1 MISCKSQGKKMKII
15 SVITTPNPDALK
27 FTVDENLLNEGSKSF
42 TSAGAAADDPLG
54 KKLFDLAGVSSVFYM
69 SNFVTINKDMNASW
83 DDLESKILAV
93 LREHELE
100 NSQKEPTEEIK
111 KEAEARETKANYKD
125 LSPAQKIIAID
136 KVLDDEIRPGL
147 AGDGGG
153 IEIVGL
159 EENVLQVTYEGA
171 CGSCPSSTSGT
182 LQFIENTLKNELDRS
197 LTVMPV

>member
-1 MISCKSQGKKMKII
+1 MKII

-27 FTVDENLLNEGSKSF
+27 FTVGDELLSEGSRSF
-42 TSAGAAADDPLG
+42 TSAGSAAKDELG
-54 KKLFDLAGVSSVFYM
+54 AKLFELEGITSVFYM
-69 SNFVTINKDMNASW
+69 SNFITINKDMNCSW
-83 DDLESKILAV
+83 DTLESQVLAV
-93 LREHELE
+93 LREHEIE
-100 NSQKEPTEEIK
+100 KIETNEK
-111 KEAEARETKANYKD
+111 KNTGKSNDNQLNKGDFAE

-136 KVLDDEIRPGL
+136 KVLDDEVRPGL

-182 LQFIENTLKNELDRS
+182 LQFIETTLKTELDNN
-197 LTVMPV
+197 LTVIPV